1 VIHRTTRERRAAVSE
16 IAQDTDPGDGEP
28 RQEDNG
34 WRREYWRRNLRLM
47 VILLV
52 IWFAV
57 SFGAGILFV
66 EQLNEIEINNFPL
79 GFWFAQQGSIYTFV
93 ILILVYAVLMDRLDK
108 QFGVDEREEEGG
120 RP

>member
-1 VIHRTTRERRAAVSE
+1 MSE
-16 IAQDTDPGDGEP
+16 VTQETDHGDGEP
-28 RQEDNG
+28 PPEDNG

-47 VILLV
+47 VTLLAV
-52 IWFAV
+52 WFVV

-66 EQLNEIEINNFPL
+66 EQLNEIEINDFPL

-120 RP
+120 RS